1 MDTIKFAPQISELK
15 TALLFF
21 KRTRKELKDF
31 LKKEELEA
39 VDAYLSTSS
48 YAKAAVI
55 TGKDPV
61 MIYIYVKNTIVTLNI
76 FKSLFFQKKEK
87 TKKRAFTRS

>member
-1 MDTIKFAPQISELK
+1 MDTIKFESQISELK
-15 TALLFF
+15 TELLFF
-21 KRTRKELKDF
+21 KRTRKELKDL

-39 VDAYLSTSS
+39 VDAYISTSS
-48 YAKAAVI
+48 YAQAAVL

-61 MIYIYVKNTIVTLNI
+61 MIYIYVKSAIVTLNI
-76 FKSLFFQKKEK
+76 FKSLFFQKKKK